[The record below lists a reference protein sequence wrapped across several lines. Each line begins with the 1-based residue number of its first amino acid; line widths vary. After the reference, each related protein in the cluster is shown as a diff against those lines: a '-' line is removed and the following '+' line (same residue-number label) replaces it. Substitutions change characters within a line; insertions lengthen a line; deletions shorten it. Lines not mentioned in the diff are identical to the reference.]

1 MLPRNLRNR
10 SRLDLD
16 RDPAVVCRHK
26 LKAGVSL
33 KQPVESFMDQ
43 LTQFSQVRGEILQ
56 RRERKMVDVPSS
68 QWDRELLGGDF
79 LPREGRTTTEE
90 YMARPHAVF
99 EVDRNDGCRYFVMRR
114 SLRRLDDGDHFV
126 LREPLEE
133 ELHKEKCLAL
143 ADLQFADT
151 QPKAENALRRLGAS
165 SPLSADPEKVLR
177 LVSGYCVVCFS
188 PDAPHPW
195 WRSSHAGSAEHREG
209 VCANA
214 STSASRG
221 AVSICTRHSP
231 SAG

>member
-16 RDPAVVCRHK
+16 RDPAAVCRHK

-68 QWDRELLGGDF
+68 QWDRELLGGIF

-114 SLRRLDDGDHFV
+114 SLPSSMDCPDCSQDTEDCGDNIAWIWSDCDCSRPRR
-126 LREPLEE
+126 ECLESWSGS
-133 ELHKEKCLAL
+133 C
-143 ADLQFADT
+143 
-151 QPKAENALRRLGAS
+151 
-165 SPLSADPEKVLR
+165 SPQECQCGECQEVQ
-177 LVSGYCVVCFS
+177 
-188 PDAPHPW
+188 
-195 WRSSHAGSAEHREG
+195 
-209 VCANA
+209 
-214 STSASRG
+214 
-221 AVSICTRHSP
+221 
-231 SAG
+231 